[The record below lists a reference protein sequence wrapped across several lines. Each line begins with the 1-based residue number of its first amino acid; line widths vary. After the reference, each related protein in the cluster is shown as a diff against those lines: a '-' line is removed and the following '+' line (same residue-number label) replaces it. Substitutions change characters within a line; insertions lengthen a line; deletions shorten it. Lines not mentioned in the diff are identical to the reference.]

1 MSALRGSPVRQRARA
16 RLETTRVS
24 PAVITTD
31 IPAEFQTSLE
41 EEGTQPAL
49 RRAPVSFERK
59 GSAESLVS
67 SGIRFVIAR
76 SAAGLLRSS
85 QGMTRVDVANEGK
98 ERRSLSLLPR

>member
-59 GSAESLVS
+59 GSAESLVY
-67 SGIRFVIAR
+67 
-76 SAAGLLRSS
+76 
-85 QGMTRVDVANEGK
+85 D
-98 ERRSLSLLPR
+98 SLSRDQLRGCYALRKG

>member
-67 SGIRFVIAR
+67 SGFVIAR